1 MDRATFAASLSAEHQ
16 AYREFCEI
24 LNAEHACLLRSVV
37 DALVQLTQLKS
48 SKGDRLAEFSSARD
62 AYLHSLELSPGPQGM
77 TDWLAGC
84 SDTQAPALSDLWR
97 QLVDLAA
104 KARALNE
111 SNGTLITTRMMYN
124 HAALAAL
131 QSAARVH
138 SLYGPDGQTS
148 VTAGNRELGS
158 A

>member
-1 MDRATFAASLSAEHQ
+1 MDRSAFAASLSAEHQ
-16 AYREFCEI
+16 AYREFYEI
-24 LNAEHACLLRSVV
+24 LDAEHACLLRSDV

-48 SKGDRLAEFSSARD
+48 NKGDRLAEFASARA
-62 AYLHSLELSPGPQGM
+62 AYLHSLELTPGPQGM

-84 SDTQAPALSDLWR
+84 SSNEAPELSDLWR
-97 QLVDLAA
+97 QLTDLAA

-111 SNGTLITTRMMYN
+111 SNGTLITTRLMYN
-124 HAALAAL
+124 QAALAAL

-138 SLYGPDGQTS
+138 RQYGPYGQS
-148 VTAGNRELGS
+148 SIAAGGRELGC